1 MSQKGVDGVVDNYK
15 CREKELLQITTVLS
29 TGNRVKLGLKLLP
42 QTRGRFTTP
51 RTRSKYIASN
61 KHLFFLTAQLVTKQ
75 STKIPDGAG
84 FSAVHGLSPGAA
96 FTPFSALGSFTLGP

>member
-1 MSQKGVDGVVDNYK
+1 MSQKGVDGVV
-15 CREKELLQITTVLS
+15 RQLQVQGKELLQITAVLS

-96 FTPFSALGSFTLGP
+96 FTPFSALEFFTRDP